1 MPPDKKL
8 FKKPGP
14 QAADW
19 REPLLNLIGQA
30 GIALLI
36 YCVFLILSVFPLPFA
51 FISVV
56 RPAFLLM
63 AVYYWAAFRPQ
74 LWSSP
79 GVFAGGVL
87 LDLLSGYPP
96 GLNGVTFV
104 IVRQLVVPQ
113 RKFLLGQPF
122 PVVWAGFCLLAL
134 GAGFLHWSV
143 FALTDSSLPPTK
155 PVLLGV
161 VLSALLYPLVALALH
176 TVNKRL
182 SGRD

>member
-1 MPPDKKL
+1 MPPDKNP
-8 FKKPGP
+8 FKKREP
-14 QAADW
+14 QPADW
-19 REPLLNLIGQA
+19 QEPVLNMIGQA
-30 GIALLI
+30 GLALLI
-36 YCVFLILSVFPLPFA
+36 YCVFLVLSVFPLPLA
-51 FISVV
+51 LLAGI

-63 AVYYWAAFRPQ
+63 AVFYWAVFRPQ

-104 IVRQLVVPQ
+104 IVRQLISTQ

-122 PVVWAGFCLLAL
+122 PVVWAGFCLLTL
-134 GAGFLHWSV
+134 GAGFLHWGI
-143 FALTDSSLPPTK
+143 FALTDSALPPVK

-161 VLSALLYPLVALALH
+161 LLSGLLYPLVALALH
-176 TVNKRL
+176 NVNKRL
-182 SGRD
+182 S